1 MTTPAV
7 FRLQFVHLSAAGDG
21 TVIRTHVFGP
31 DGRYVAVPRRCP
43 DCNAEPVT
51 FEPSPGFQAAL
62 LLVHSPG
69 CPAFGRAL
77 QADQGGDH
85 DHG

>member
-1 MTTPAV
+1 VTAAV
-7 FRLQFVHLSAAGDG
+7 FRLQFVHLSAASGG
-21 TVIRTHVFGP
+21 VVVRTHEFGS

-51 FEPSPGFQAAL
+51 FEPPTGYQACL
-62 LLVHSPG
+62 LLVHGFG

-77 QADQGGDH
+77 RADAGGTA
-85 DHG
+85 